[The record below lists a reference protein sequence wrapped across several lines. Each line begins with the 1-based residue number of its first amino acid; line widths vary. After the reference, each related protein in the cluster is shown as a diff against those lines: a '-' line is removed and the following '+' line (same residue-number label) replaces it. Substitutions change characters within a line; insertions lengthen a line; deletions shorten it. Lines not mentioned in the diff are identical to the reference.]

1 MILFVV
7 DIWGKG
13 TARETLSVSGLTT
26 FSEMWVRFPLYPLK
40 GSEIMKLER
49 LVYSE
54 YRHGKHFP
62 IGTIILYLNNKTEL
76 AISNFHF
83 QNGKLEVFYH
93 EPFGKWKRDF
103 LRNDYTKIMYDYYC
117 KGKQKSCHINCKQLM
132 KHDRVHK
139 KGGGGK
145 ISPTQI
151 VTDYECA
158 KVPLHDF
165 RRSMY
170 VQYN

>member
-1 MILFVV
+1 MIYFVV

-49 LVYSE
+49 LVYAE
-54 YRHGKHFP
+54 YRYGKHFP
-62 IGTIILYLNNKTEL
+62 VGTIILHLNNKTEL

-117 KGKQKSCHINCKQLM
+117 KWKQKSRHINCKQLM

>member
-1 MILFVV
+1 
-7 DIWGKG
+7 
-13 TARETLSVSGLTT
+13 
-26 FSEMWVRFPLYPLK
+26 
-40 GSEIMKLER
+40 
-49 LVYSE
+49 
-54 YRHGKHFP
+54 
-62 IGTIILYLNNKTEL
+62 
-76 AISNFHF
+76 
-83 QNGKLEVFYH
+83 
-93 EPFGKWKRDF
+93 
-103 LRNDYTKIMYDYYC
+103 MYDYYC
-117 KGKQKSCHINCKQLM
+117 KGKQKSRHINCEQLM